1 MTERISERARHEELE
16 SGLNRHFSEFL
27 HAERDYREVIETN
40 RQRLQELEATR
51 AHPNTI
57 PEDYVSSLDALIDLC
72 IESRIHPRA
81 AMTIVTMWGARHG
94 IDLETSVG
102 RTLKQNI

>member
-1 MTERISERARHEELE
+1 MNERIPKRAHHEELE

-27 HAERDYREVIETN
+27 HAKRDYREVIETN
-40 RQRLQELEATR
+40 RQRLQELETTR

-57 PEDYVSSLDALIDLC
+57 PENYVNSLDTLIDLC

-81 AMTIVTMWGARHG
+81 AMTIVAMWGALHG
-94 IDLETSVG
+94 IDLETSLG
-102 RTLKQNI
+102 RALKQNI